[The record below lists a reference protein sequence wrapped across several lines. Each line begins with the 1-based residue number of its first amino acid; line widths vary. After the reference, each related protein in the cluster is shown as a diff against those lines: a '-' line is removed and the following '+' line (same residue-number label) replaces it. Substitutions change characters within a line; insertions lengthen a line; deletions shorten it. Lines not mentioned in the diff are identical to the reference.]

1 MDVRGLNN
9 MDVNLSIAFI
19 FGTLSFFSPCVLP
32 LVPGYLAIFSEIEK
46 NIKTRLIGSIQ
57 FTFGFTL
64 VFISL
69 AAIATNIGSFFSRNS
84 QSLSMISGLII
95 IIFGLIL
102 FFPNLNQKYFYSANY
117 VNLSKFKSLKNFI
130 LGLTF
135 AFGFTPCIGP
145 VLGALLTL
153 SSSRQT
159 VSEGIFLLSAYS
171 LGLAIPF
178 ISMPI
183 LSSKINFKGRFFI
196 SSQKYSNKIS
206 GAILIFIGF
215 LIFSDRMY
223 LLASLFQDLFIYLKL
238 DWLSTI

>member
-1 MDVRGLNN
+1 MDI
-9 MDVNLSIAFI
+9 NLSVAFV
-19 FGTLSFFSPCVLP
+19 FGVLSFFSPCVLP
-32 LVPGYLAIFSEIEK
+32 LVPGYLAIFSDIEK
-46 NIKTRLIGSIQ
+46 NIKIRLIGSIQ

-84 QSLSMISGLII
+84 QSLSIVSGLVII
-95 IIFGLIL
+95 VFGLIL
-102 FFPNLNQKYFYSANY
+102 FFPNLNQRYFYSANY
-117 VNLSKFKSLKNFI
+117 VDLNKFKNYKNFI

-153 SSSRQT
+153 SSSSQT
-159 VSEGIFLLSAYS
+159 VNEGIFLLSAYS

-183 LSSKINFKGRFFI
+183 LSTKINLKGKLFTIF
-196 SSQKYSNKIS
+196 QQYSNKIS
-206 GAILIFIGF
+206 GSILIIIGI
-215 LIFSDRMY
+215 LISSDRMY
-223 LLASLFQDLFIYLKL
+223 LLASLFQDLFIYLNL

>member
-1 MDVRGLNN
+1 ME
-9 MDVNLSIAFI
+9 VNLPLAFF
-19 FGTLSFFSPCVLP
+19 FGALSFFSPCVLP

-46 NIKTRLIGSIQ
+46 NIRVRLIGSIQ

-69 AAIATNIGSFFSRNS
+69 GAIATNIGSFFSRNS
-84 QSLSMISGLII
+84 QSLSMVSGLII
-95 IIFGLIL
+95 MVFGLVL

-117 VNLSKFKSLKNFI
+117 VDLNKFKNYKNFI

-153 SSSRQT
+153 SSSSQT
-159 VSEGIFLLSAYS
+159 INEGIFLLSAYS

-183 LSSKINFKGRFFI
+183 LSTKINLKGKCFVIF
-196 SSQKYSNKIS
+196 QKYSNKIS
-206 GAILIFIGF
+206 GSILIIIGL

-223 LLASLFQDLFIYLKL
+223 LLASLFQDLFIYLKI

>member
-1 MDVRGLNN
+1 MDI
-9 MDVNLSIAFI
+9 NLSIAFV
-19 FGTLSFFSPCVLP
+19 FGVLSFFSPCVLP
-32 LVPGYLAIFSEIEK
+32 LVPGYLAIFSDIEK
-46 NIKTRLIGSIQ
+46 NIRIRLIGSIQ

-84 QSLSMISGLII
+84 QSLSMVSGLVII
-95 IIFGLIL
+95 VFGLIL
-102 FFPNLNQKYFYSANY
+102 FFPNLNQRYFYSANY
-117 VNLSKFKSLKNFI
+117 VDLNKFKNYKNFI

-153 SSSRQT
+153 SSSSQT
-159 VSEGIFLLSAYS
+159 VNEGIFLLSGYS

-183 LSSKINFKGRFFI
+183 LSTKINLKGKLFTIF
-196 SSQKYSNKIS
+196 QQYSNKIS
-206 GAILIFIGF
+206 GSVLIIIGL
-215 LIFSDRMY
+215 LISSDRMY
-223 LLASLFQDLFIYLKL
+223 LLASLFQDLFIYLNL

>member
-1 MDVRGLNN
+1 MEI
-9 MDVNLSIAFI
+9 NLSIAFV
-19 FGTLSFFSPCVLP
+19 FGALSFFSPCVLP
-32 LVPGYLAIFSEIEK
+32 LVPGYLAIFSDIEK
-46 NIKTRLIGSIQ
+46 NIRIRLIGSIQ

-84 QSLSMISGLII
+84 QSLSIVSGLVII
-95 IIFGLIL
+95 VFGLIL
-102 FFPNLNQKYFYSANY
+102 FFPNLNQRYFYSANY
-117 VNLSKFKSLKNFI
+117 VDLNKFKNYKNFI

-153 SSSRQT
+153 SSSSQT
-159 VSEGIFLLSAYS
+159 VNEGIFLLSGYS

-183 LSSKINFKGRFFI
+183 LSTKINLKGKLFTIF
-196 SSQKYSNKIS
+196 QQYSNKIS
-206 GAILIFIGF
+206 GSILIIIGI

-223 LLASLFQDLFIYLKL
+223 LLASLFQDLFIYLNL

>member
-1 MDVRGLNN
+1 ME
-9 MDVNLSIAFI
+9 VNLWVAFI
-19 FGTLSFFSPCVLP
+19 FGALSFFSPCVLP
-32 LVPGYLAIFSEIEK
+32 LVPGYLAIFSETEK
-46 NIKTRLIGSIQ
+46 NVRARLIGSIQ

-84 QSLSMISGLII
+84 GSLSMASGLII
-95 IIFGLIL
+95 TIFGLIL
-102 FFPNLNQKYFYSANY
+102 FFPNINQRYFYSANY
-117 VNLSKFKSLKNFI
+117 VDLNKFKNYKNFI

-153 SSSRQT
+153 SSSSQT
-159 VSEGIFLLSAYS
+159 VNEGIFLLSGYS

-183 LSSKINFKGRFFI
+183 LSTKINLKGKLFTIF
-196 SSQKYSNKIS
+196 QQYSNKIS
-206 GAILIFIGF
+206 GSVLIIIGL
-215 LIFSDRMY
+215 LISSDRMY
-223 LLASLFQDLFIYLKL
+223 LLASLFQDLFIYLNL

>member
-1 MDVRGLNN
+1 MDI
-9 MDVNLSIAFI
+9 NLSIAFV
-19 FGTLSFFSPCVLP
+19 FGVLSFFSPCVLP
-32 LVPGYLAIFSEIEK
+32 LVPGYLAIFSDIEK
-46 NIKTRLIGSIQ
+46 NIRIRLIGSIQ

-84 QSLSMISGLII
+84 QSLSIVSGLVII
-95 IIFGLIL
+95 VFGLIL
-102 FFPNLNQKYFYSANY
+102 FFPNLNQRYFYSANY
-117 VNLSKFKSLKNFI
+117 FDLNKFKYFKNFI

-153 SSSRQT
+153 SSSSQT
-159 VSEGIFLLSAYS
+159 VNEGIFLLSGYS

-183 LSSKINFKGRFFI
+183 LSTKINLKGKLFTIF
-196 SSQKYSNKIS
+196 QQYSNKIS
-206 GAILIFIGF
+206 GSVLIIIGL
-215 LIFSDRMY
+215 LISSDRMY
-223 LLASLFQDLFIYLKL
+223 LLASLFQDLFIYLNL

>member
-1 MDVRGLNN
+1 MEI
-9 MDVNLSIAFI
+9 NLTIAFI
-19 FGTLSFFSPCVLP
+19 FGGLSFFSPCVLP
-32 LVPGYLAIFSEIEK
+32 LVPGYLAIFSDIEK
-46 NIKTRLIGSIQ
+46 NIRIRLIGSIQ

-84 QSLSMISGLII
+84 QSLSMVSGLVII
-95 IIFGLIL
+95 VFGLIL
-102 FFPNLNQKYFYSANY
+102 FFPNLNQRYFYSANY
-117 VNLSKFKSLKNFI
+117 VDLNKYKNYKNFI

-153 SSSRQT
+153 SSNTQT
-159 VSEGIFLLSAYS
+159 VNEGVFLLTAYS

-183 LSSKINFKGRFFI
+183 LTTKINLKGKLFTIF
-196 SSQKYSNKIS
+196 QQYSNKIS
-206 GAILIFIGF
+206 GSILIIIGL

-238 DWLSTI
+238 DWLSKI

>member
-1 MDVRGLNN
+1 MDI
-9 MDVNLSIAFI
+9 NLSVAFV
-19 FGTLSFFSPCVLP
+19 FGVLSFFSPCVLP
-32 LVPGYLAIFSEIEK
+32 LVPGYLAIFSDIEK
-46 NIKTRLIGSIQ
+46 NIKIRLIGSIQ

-84 QSLSMISGLII
+84 QSLSIVSGLVII
-95 IIFGLIL
+95 VFGLIL
-102 FFPNLNQKYFYSANY
+102 FFPNLNQRYFYSANY
-117 VNLSKFKSLKNFI
+117 VDLNKFKNYKNFI

-153 SSSRQT
+153 SSSSQT
-159 VSEGIFLLSAYS
+159 VNEGIFLLSGYS

-183 LSSKINFKGRFFI
+183 LSTKINLKGKLFTIF
-196 SSQKYSNKIS
+196 QQYSNKIS
-206 GAILIFIGF
+206 GSILIIIGI
-215 LIFSDRMY
+215 LISSDRMY
-223 LLASLFQDLFIYLKL
+223 LLASLFQDLFIYLNL

>member
-1 MDVRGLNN
+1 MGVRGLNN

-19 FGTLSFFSPCVLP
+19 FGALSFFSPCVLP
-32 LVPGYLAIFSEIEK
+32 LVPGYLAIFSEVEK
-46 NIKTRLIGSIQ
+46 NTRIRLIGSIQ

-84 QSLSMISGLII
+84 QSLSMLSGVII

-102 FFPNLNQKYFYSANY
+102 LFPNMNQKYFYSANY
-117 VNLSKFKSLKNFI
+117 VDLNRFKSFKNFV

-153 SSSRQT
+153 SSSSNTINQ
-159 VSEGIFLLSAYS
+159 GISLLIFYS
-171 LGLAIPF
+171 FGLAIPF
-178 ISMPI
+178 ILLPI
-183 LSSKINFKGRFFI
+183 FSTKVNLKSKIFTFFKRGC
-196 SSQKYSNKIS
+196 
-206 GAILIFIGF
+206 
-215 LIFSDRMY
+215 
-223 LLASLFQDLFIYLKL
+223 
-238 DWLSTI
+238 WTIP

>member
-1 MDVRGLNN
+1 MDI
-9 MDVNLSIAFI
+9 NLSVAFV
-19 FGTLSFFSPCVLP
+19 FGALSFFSPCVLP
-32 LVPGYLAIFSEIEK
+32 LVPGYLAIFSDIEK
-46 NIKTRLIGSIQ
+46 NIKIRLIGSIQ

-84 QSLSMISGLII
+84 QSLSIVSGLVII
-95 IIFGLIL
+95 VFGLIL
-102 FFPNLNQKYFYSANY
+102 FFPNLNQRYFYSANY
-117 VNLSKFKSLKNFI
+117 VDLNKFKNYKNFI

-153 SSSRQT
+153 SSSSQT
-159 VSEGIFLLSAYS
+159 VNEGIFLLSAYS

-183 LSSKINFKGRFFI
+183 LSTKINLKGKLFTIF
-196 SSQKYSNKIS
+196 QQYSNKIS
-206 GAILIFIGF
+206 GGILIIIGM
-215 LIFSDRMY
+215 LIFSDKMFI
-223 LLASLFQDLFIYLKL
+223 LASLIQELFIYLKL

>member
-1 MDVRGLNN
+1 ME
-9 MDVNLSIAFI
+9 VNLWVAFI
-19 FGTLSFFSPCVLP
+19 FGALSFFSPCVLP
-32 LVPGYLAIFSEIEK
+32 LVPGYLAIFSETEK
-46 NIKTRLIGSIQ
+46 NVRARLIGSIQ

-84 QSLSMISGLII
+84 GSLSMASGLII
-95 IIFGLIL
+95 TIFGLIL
-102 FFPNLNQKYFYSANY
+102 FFPNLNQRYFYSANY
-117 VNLSKFKSLKNFI
+117 IDLNKFKSFKNFI

-153 SSSRQT
+153 SSNTQT
-159 VSEGIFLLSAYS
+159 LTQGIYLLSAYS

-178 ISMPI
+178 ISMPV
-183 LSSKINFKGRFFI
+183 LSTKINFKGSLIVLF
-196 SSQKYSNKIS
+196 QKYSNKIS
-206 GAILIFIGF
+206 GGILVIIGL

-223 LLASLFQDLFIYLKL
+223 LLASLFQDLFIFLNL
-238 DWLSTI
+238 EWLSTI

>member
-1 MDVRGLNN
+1 
-9 MDVNLSIAFI
+9 
-19 FGTLSFFSPCVLP
+19 
-32 LVPGYLAIFSEIEK
+32 
-46 NIKTRLIGSIQ
+46 
-57 FTFGFTL
+57 
-64 VFISL
+64 
-69 AAIATNIGSFFSRNS
+69 
-84 QSLSMISGLII
+84 MISGLII

-102 FFPNLNQKYFYSANY
+102 FFPNLNKKYFYSSNY
-117 VNLSKFKSLKNFI
+117 VDLNKFKSFKNFT
-130 LGLTF
+130 LGFTF

-178 ISMPI
+178 ILMPI
-183 LSSKINFKGRFFI
+183 LSTKINLKGRFFI
-196 SSQKYSNKIS
+196 VSQKYSNKIS
-206 GAILIFIGF
+206 GSILIFIGF
-215 LIFSDRMY
+215 LIFTDRMY

>member
-1 MDVRGLNN
+1 ME
-9 MDVNLSIAFI
+9 VNLSIAFV
-19 FGTLSFFSPCVLP
+19 FGVISFFSPCVLP

-46 NIKTRLIGSIQ
+46 NIRVRLIGSIQ
-57 FTFGFTL
+57 FVFGFTL

-84 QSLSMISGLII
+84 QSLSMVSGLII
-95 IIFGLIL
+95 IVFGLIL
-102 FFPNLNQKYFYSANY
+102 FFPNLNQKYFYSANH
-117 VNLSKFKSLKNFI
+117 VDLKKFKNYKNFI
-130 LGLTF
+130 LGLAF

-153 SSSRQT
+153 SSSTQT
-159 VSEGIFLLSAYS
+159 VNQGILLLSVYS

-183 LSSKINFKGRFFI
+183 FSTKINLKGKVIVLF
-196 SSQKYSNKIS
+196 QKYSNKIS
-206 GAILIFIGF
+206 GSILIIIGV

>member
-1 MDVRGLNN
+1 MDI
-9 MDVNLSIAFI
+9 NLSVAFV
-19 FGTLSFFSPCVLP
+19 FGVLSFFSPCVLP
-32 LVPGYLAIFSEIEK
+32 LVPGYLAIFSDIEK
-46 NIKTRLIGSIQ
+46 NIKIRLIGSIQ

-84 QSLSMISGLII
+84 QSLSIVSGLVII
-95 IIFGLIL
+95 VFGLIL
-102 FFPNLNQKYFYSANY
+102 FFPNLNQRYFYSANY
-117 VNLSKFKSLKNFI
+117 VDLNKFKNYKNFI

-153 SSSRQT
+153 SSSSQT
-159 VSEGIFLLSAYS
+159 VNEGIFLLSAYS

-178 ISMPI
+178 ISMSI
-183 LSSKINFKGRFFI
+183 LSAKINLKGKLFTIF
-196 SSQKYSNKIS
+196 QQYSNKIS
-206 GAILIFIGF
+206 GSILIIIGL
-215 LIFSDRMY
+215 LISSDRMY
-223 LLASLFQDLFIYLKL
+223 LLASLFQDLFIYLNL

>member
-1 MDVRGLNN
+1 MDI
-9 MDVNLSIAFI
+9 NLSIAFV
-19 FGTLSFFSPCVLP
+19 FGVLSFFSPCVLP
-32 LVPGYLAIFSEIEK
+32 LVPGYLAIFSDIEK
-46 NIKTRLIGSIQ
+46 NIRIRLIGSIQ

-84 QSLSMISGLII
+84 QSLSIVSGLVII
-95 IIFGLIL
+95 VFGLIL
-102 FFPNLNQKYFYSANY
+102 FFPNLNQRYFYSANY
-117 VNLSKFKSLKNFI
+117 VDLNKFKNYKNFI

-153 SSSRQT
+153 SSSSQT
-159 VSEGIFLLSAYS
+159 VNEGIFLLSGYS

-183 LSSKINFKGRFFI
+183 LSTKINLKGKLFTIF
-196 SSQKYSNKIS
+196 QQYSNKIS
-206 GAILIFIGF
+206 WIILIIICI

-223 LLASLFQDLFIYLKL
+223 LLASLFQDLFIYLNL

>member
-1 MDVRGLNN
+1 ME
-9 MDVNLSIAFI
+9 VNLSIAFV
-19 FGTLSFFSPCVLP
+19 FGALSFFSPCVLP

-46 NIKTRLIGSIQ
+46 NIRTRLIGSIQ
-57 FTFGFTL
+57 FIFGFTL

-84 QSLSMISGLII
+84 QSLSMVSGLII
-95 IIFGLIL
+95 VVFGLIL

-117 VNLSKFKSLKNFI
+117 VDLKKIKNYKNFI

-153 SSSRQT
+153 SSSTQT
-159 VSEGIFLLSAYS
+159 VNEGILLLSVYS

-178 ISMPI
+178 ISMTI
-183 LSSKINFKGRFFI
+183 ISSKINLKGKFLIIF
-196 SSQKYSNKIS
+196 QQYSNKIS
-206 GAILIFIGF
+206 GGILIIIGM
-215 LIFSDRMY
+215 LIFSDKMF

>member
-9 MDVNLSIAFI
+9 MDVNLAIAFI
-19 FGTLSFFSPCVLP
+19 FGSLSFFSPCVLP
-32 LVPGYLAIFSEIEK
+32 LVPGYLAIFSEIER
-46 NIKTRLIGSIQ
+46 NIKARLIGSIQ

-64 VFISL
+64 VFVSL

-102 FFPNLNQKYFYSANY
+102 FFPNLNLKYFYSANFID
-117 VNLSKFKSLKNFI
+117 LSKFKNFKNFI

-159 VSEGIFLLSAYS
+159 VSEGIFLLFSYS

-178 ISMPI
+178 ILMPI
-183 LSSKINFKGRFFI
+183 LSTKINLKGRFFFTLCASF
-196 SSQKYSNKIS
+196 SS
-206 GAILIFIGF
+206 
-215 LIFSDRMY
+215 
-223 LLASLFQDLFIYLKL
+223 
-238 DWLSTI
+238 WLSSYIFRDRKKY

>member
-1 MDVRGLNN
+1 MEI
-9 MDVNLSIAFI
+9 NLSIAFV
-19 FGTLSFFSPCVLP
+19 FGALSFFSPCVLP
-32 LVPGYLAIFSEIEK
+32 LVPGYLAIFSDIEK
-46 NIKTRLIGSIQ
+46 NIRIRLIGSIQ

-84 QSLSMISGLII
+84 QSLSIVSGLVII
-95 IIFGLIL
+95 VFGLIL
-102 FFPNLNQKYFYSANY
+102 FFPNLNQRYFYSANY
-117 VNLSKFKSLKNFI
+117 VDLNKFKNYKNFI

-153 SSSRQT
+153 SSSSQT
-159 VSEGIFLLSAYS
+159 VNEGIFLLSGYS

-183 LSSKINFKGRFFI
+183 LSTKINLKGKLFTIF
-196 SSQKYSNKIS
+196 QQYSNKIS
-206 GAILIFIGF
+206 GSILIIIGL
-215 LIFSDRMY
+215 LISSDRMY
-223 LLASLFQDLFIYLKL
+223 LLASLFQDLFIYLNL